1 MSDEV
6 LGPDALDFW
15 LGRWS
20 VSWSGNGRG
29 TKEIRRA
36 LDDRIVV
43 EQFDGR
49 DDTSALAG
57 MSISISRSEGWR
69 QIWMDSTGGYLEFD
83 GVEVDGRISFLT
95 RSALPEGSGE
105 RLQRMR
111 WSDVTSDR
119 LTWTWEASSDGA
131 VSWQPLWVIDYE
143 RLPD

>member
-1 MSDEV
+1 VSDA

-15 LGRWS
+15 MGRWQ

-29 TKEIRRA
+29 TNEIRRA

-43 EQFDGR
+43 EEFDGR
-49 DDTSALAG
+49 DDTSALRG
-57 MSISISRSEGWR
+57 MSMSMWRPEGWR

-95 RSALPEGSGE
+95 RTARPDGSDD

-111 WSDVTSDR
+111 WTDVTRDR
-119 LTWTWEASSDGA
+119 FTWTWEASIDDGA
-131 VSWQPLWVIDYE
+131 SWQALWVIDYE
-143 RLPD
+143 RLSD

>member
-1 MSDEV
+1 VSDEV

-20 VSWSGNGRG
+20 VSWRGNGRG
-29 TKEIRRA
+29 TNEIRRA

-57 MSISISRSEGWR
+57 MSMSIWRPEGWR

-95 RSALPEGSGE
+95 RSARPDGTGD

-111 WSDVTSDR
+111 WTDVTTAR
-119 LTWTWEASSDGA
+119 LVWTWEASNDEG